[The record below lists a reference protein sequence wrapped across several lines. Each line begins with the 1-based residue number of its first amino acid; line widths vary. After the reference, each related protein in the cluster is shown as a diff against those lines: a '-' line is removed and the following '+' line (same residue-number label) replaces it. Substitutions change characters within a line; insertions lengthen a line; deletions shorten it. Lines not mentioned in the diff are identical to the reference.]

1 MAFDTRVLNKIDLNL
16 LKVFKAVYELGQT
29 TAAAEYL
36 GLTQP
41 AVSQAL
47 RRLREL
53 TGDPLFVPSRSGMLP
68 TPRAS
73 ELSVPV
79 NSALAAIQ
87 RALERNPDFQPATA
101 RRRFR
106 LGMLDYG
113 IMVLAPSVAGVISQ
127 HAPGIVVDIMHVPS
141 ANAHQMLLDDQIDL
155 VTGPFNRCPAALE
168 RTHLFSDAYVVIVRK
183 GHPAAQSG
191 MNLSLLSEIAHVEV
205 THEKGEGGGIDAA
218 LHGLGVRRKKAM
230 RVPVF
235 AGACFIAGK
244 SDMAAIVPRRVA
256 LAYAHLCNIE
266 LHDLP
271 EDFPRLEISAL
282 VDRRNSGD
290 NGLGWLR
297 NILIETA
304 SQQEPRLDGRGS
316 V

>member
-1 MAFDTRVLNKIDLNL
+1 MIAAAAVSGSIHAIRRELFHPAPGDLSFDMVHPLH
-16 LKVFKAVYELGQT
+16 VAVEGFKAVYELGQT

-141 ANAHQMLLDDQIDL
+141 ANAHQI
-155 VTGPFNRCPAALE
+155 
-168 RTHLFSDAYVVIVRK
+168 
-183 GHPAAQSG
+183 
-191 MNLSLLSEIAHVEV
+191 
-205 THEKGEGGGIDAA
+205 
-218 LHGLGVRRKKAM
+218 LH
-230 RVPVF
+230 
-235 AGACFIAGK
+235 
-244 SDMAAIVPRRVA
+244 
-256 LAYAHLCNIE
+256 
-266 LHDLP
+266 
-271 EDFPRLEISAL
+271 
-282 VDRRNSGD
+282 
-290 NGLGWLR
+290 
-297 NILIETA
+297 
-304 SQQEPRLDGRGS
+304 
-316 V
+316 